1 MTPALSFIPLADE
14 PRPSSFPFPVHE
26 GTDNGIGVS
35 LSLLF
40 FLFSFPFPCFSF
52 HHDNDLFAMSPL
64 SSKENLGIIFTGSRR
79 SLGIRYILVAW
90 TDGEIFSLFS
100 YFILFSF
107 YAISKSVNPLPF
119 ERKRIITVLLP
130 RDITRLDAGMMRQE

>member
-1 MTPALSFIPLADE
+1 MESFLPEVVVPLEYDIY
-14 PRPSSFPFPVHE
+14 S
-26 GTDNGIGVS
+26 
-35 LSLLF
+35 
-40 FLFSFPFPCFSF
+40 
-52 HHDNDLFAMSPL
+52 
-64 SSKENLGIIFTGSRR
+64 
-79 SLGIRYILVAW
+79 SLGRMVRF
-90 TDGEIFSLFS
+90 FSLFS